1 MLTPGQAHDIQGFD
15 QLFRM
20 IEGGVRMLLAD
31 RSYDADAVRAEIT
44 FTGTRAVIPA
54 KRGRRSPALHSQL
67 HYTWRNRIERMF
79 NKLKNWRRVA
89 TRYDKTATS
98 YLGFVSI
105 ASAFLWISFV
115 HGT

>member
-1 MLTPGQAHDIQGFD
+1 
-15 QLFRM
+15 
-20 IEGGVRMLLAD
+20 MLLAD

-54 KRGRRSPALHSQL
+54 RRSRRAPALHSQT
-67 HYTWRNRIERMF
+67 HYTWRNRIKRMF
-79 NKLKNWRRVA
+79 NKLKNWRCVA
-89 TRYDKTATS
+89 TRYDKTAAS

-105 ASAFLWISFV
+105 ASSFLWTSFV